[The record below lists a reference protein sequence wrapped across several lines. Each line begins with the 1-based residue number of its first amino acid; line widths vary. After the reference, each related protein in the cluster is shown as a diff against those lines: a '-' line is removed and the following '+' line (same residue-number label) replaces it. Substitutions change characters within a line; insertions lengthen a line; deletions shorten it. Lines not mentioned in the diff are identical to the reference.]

1 MPALPSS
8 LALEL
13 IRASTASAHRAL
25 ENTLE
30 VAQPDAGEPAYARYL
45 EALWGWLA
53 PLESALWLAAWPEAI
68 VAPARSGKIRWI
80 EADLRARGR
89 DASSIA
95 SLPRQLV
102 LPRLDSIAERFGAAY
117 VVEGSQLGGQSL
129 LRQLGPRISPL
140 PVRWLEGYGR
150 DTAARW
156 RSFVAALGAHLTSRA
171 DAELAAQSAR
181 TTFELAHAWF
191 AERGVA

>member
-1 MPALPSS
+1 MPAPSSS

-30 VAQPDAGEPAYARYL
+30 VGRPDAGESAYTRYL

-53 PLESALWLAAWPEAI
+53 PLESALWAAAWPEAI
-68 VAPARSGKIRWI
+68 AAPARSGKLRWI

-89 DASSIA
+89 DPSWIA
-95 SLPRQLV
+95 ALPRQLT

-117 VVEGSQLGGQSL
+117 VVEGSQLGGQFL
-129 LRQLGPRISPL
+129 LRRLGPRISPL
-140 PVRWLEGYGR
+140 PARWLEGYGR
-150 DTAARW
+150 ETPARW
-156 RSFVAALGAHLTSRA
+156 RSFVAVLGAQLTSRA
-171 DAELAAQSAR
+171 DAELAAHSAR
-181 TTFELAHAWF
+181 TTFELAHDWF
-191 AERGVA
+191 AQRGVA